1 MTNAVARHVYK
12 KCGFEYRSDEL
23 HGEVDMAID
32 LKSYRQTL
40 GVHVGDI
47 MNKDVI
53 TARAHEPCQA
63 ALTVF
68 LSSPVASLPV
78 IDEHGKLEG
87 IITKTDLMVPAN
99 VRRQISE
106 VFTRNVVAV
115 QEGCTIAKVIR
126 MLQSKKVRAIP
137 VVDVAGYLVGVAGR
151 REILNYYA
159 HRL

>member
-1 MTNAVARHVYK
+1 
-12 KCGFEYRSDEL
+12 
-23 HGEVDMAID
+23 MAID

-40 GVHVGDI
+40 SVHLGDI

-68 LSSPVASLPV
+68 LNSPVASLPV
-78 IDEHGKLEG
+78 VDERGKLEG

-99 VRRQISE
+99 VRKQISE

-115 QEGCTIAKVIR
+115 QAGCTIAEVIR
-126 MLQSKKVRAIP
+126 MLQSKQVRAIP
-137 VVDVAGYLVGVAGR
+137 VVDSQGQLVGVVGR
-151 REILNYYA
+151 REILDYYA
-159 HRL
+159 RQL